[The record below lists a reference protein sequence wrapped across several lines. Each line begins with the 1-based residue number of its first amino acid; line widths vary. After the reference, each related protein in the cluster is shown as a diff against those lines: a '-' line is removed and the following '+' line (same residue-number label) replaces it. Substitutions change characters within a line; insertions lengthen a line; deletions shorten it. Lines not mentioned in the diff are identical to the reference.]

1 MSIRGLKSLK
11 GHLFCLWSISETSV
25 TILIILRP
33 RWPRIWTHLGVLS
46 SAQNNAPQAPP
57 PPKKKKK
64 AQNFVPDVCRILMY
78 RFVWFTRLMKT
89 HAPKSFPRMHL
100 GDYWADF
107 HDSKATIKSVHRSAL
122 NGSFYPRATTMAQ
135 RPQNYVQNVSR
146 RLWSRFSW
154 LKTHMKP
161 AGHRCEMVWLFYL
174 RVTTRDQKKEV
185 PKAQMYLEFI
195 SETSVPVFMIQTPNG
210 CS

>member
-1 MSIRGLKSLK
+1 MPPKQ
-11 GHLFCLWSISETSV
+11 C
-25 TILIILRP
+25 
-33 RWPRIWTHLGVLS
+33 
-46 SAQNNAPQAPP
+46 PP
-57 PPKKKKK
+57 PKKKKKKK

-174 RVTTRDQKKEV
+174 RVTTRDQKKKSRK
-185 PKAQMYLEFI
+185 PKCTWSASRRLVSLFSWFKRQMDALRYALA
-195 SETSVPVFMIQTPNG
+195 
-210 CS
+210 